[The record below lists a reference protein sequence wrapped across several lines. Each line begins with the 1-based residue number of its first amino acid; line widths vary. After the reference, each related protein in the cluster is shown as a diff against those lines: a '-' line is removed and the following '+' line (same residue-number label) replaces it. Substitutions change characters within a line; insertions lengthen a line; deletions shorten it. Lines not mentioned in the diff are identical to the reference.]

1 LKNSEQYDKMQKY
14 KTNPVITEENEHLG
28 GNLKENTLKNKFL
41 ASIAQW
47 Q

>member
-1 LKNSEQYDKMQKY
+1 MEKY
-14 KTNPVITEENEHLG
+14 KTNPVITEENEQYG
-28 GNLKENTLKNKFL
+28 VNLKENTLKNTFL